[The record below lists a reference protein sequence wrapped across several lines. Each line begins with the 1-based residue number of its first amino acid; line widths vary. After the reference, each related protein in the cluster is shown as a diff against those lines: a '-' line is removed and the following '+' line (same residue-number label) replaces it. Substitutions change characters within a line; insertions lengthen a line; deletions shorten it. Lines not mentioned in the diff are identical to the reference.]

1 MLRTLRNVPKTVWLL
16 AGSTFL
22 QHLVS
27 FTFIYFFVYLTDA
40 RDLPVAQAGVLS
52 GIGGAGMVAGNFT
65 GGWFGDRFGHR
76 RTLIAGAAVTG
87 LAYLSLPVLP
97 LALLYVAL
105 PLGQYAGGT
114 MRAASAA
121 LVAVVVPE
129 GERRQAFAVWRLAA
143 NAGVTV
149 GPPVGALLIAYVSY
163 DWLFAAEGAAVLVVA
178 AYLARVLPAE
188 GRRRARNADSG
199 GPKPGVWA
207 ALRARPRVLL
217 LLAAIL
223 VTDTV
228 YRQQYSTLPV
238 DLGKHGLDTH
248 VYGWLIAINGGVI
261 LLLEL
266 PATLALRK
274 REPLRI
280 IGGGLLLVGAGY
292 AVLAAGVVLGT
303 AIGMMLL
310 LTAGEILYKT
320 PATAY
325 VADQAPEGLQGRFQ
339 SLYAGVSVSGVVLA
353 PPLGGGLYEA
363 APGVLWEVCAGLA
376 AVAGVVVLVAGRRLG
391 DGVESVPAAA
401 RKPVLD

>member
-1 MLRTLRNVPKTVWLL
+1 MRTLRKVPKTVWLL
-16 AGSTFL
+16 AGSTFF
-22 QHLVS
+22 QHFVS

-40 RDLPVAQAGVLS
+40 RDFPVAQAGVLS

-76 RTLIAGAAVTG
+76 RVLITGAAVTG

-97 LALLYVAL
+97 VALLYVAL

-149 GPPVGALLIAYVSY
+149 GPPLGALLIAYVSY
-163 DWLFAAEGAAVLVVA
+163 GWLFAVEGLAVLAVA
-178 AYLARVLPAE
+178 AYSARVLPAE
-188 GRRRARNADSG
+188 GRRRARTKEDDAPRS
-199 GPKPGVWA
+199 GVWA
-207 ALRARPRVLL
+207 ALRARPGVLL
-217 LLAAIL
+217 LLGATL
-223 VTDTV
+223 LTDMA

-238 DLGKHGLDTH
+238 DLGRHGLDTH
-248 VYGWLIAINGGVI
+248 VYGWLIAINGGMI

-274 REPLRI
+274 HPPLRI
-280 IGGGLLLVGAGY
+280 FGCGLLLVGAGY
-292 AVLAAGVVLGT
+292 AVLALGVGLGT

-310 LTAGEILYKT
+310 LTLGEILYKT

-353 PPLGGGLYEA
+353 PPLGGGLYEL
-363 APGVLWEVCAGLA
+363 APGMLWEVCAGLA
-376 AVAGVVVLVAGRRLG
+376 AVAGVVVLAVGPRLG
-391 DGVESVPAAA
+391 RQAERVPVES
-401 RKPVLD
+401 RHPVLD